1 MDIRVG
7 VTDNSKE
14 LEIPVPDDTDPESVR
29 KQVNE
34 AIADGGLLWLTDRR
48 GRQVGVPTSK
58 VAYVEIGTPASERKV
73 GFGG

>member
-7 VTDNSKE
+7 VTDTSKE

-29 KQVNE
+29 KQVEE
-34 AIADGGLLWLTDRR
+34 AIGTGGILWLTDRR
-48 GRQVGVPTSK
+48 GRQVGIPTTK